1 MTTRYLRALCII
13 GMLLPVPRAFA
24 QGSTGTILGVVTDQS
39 RAAAPGVT
47 VTVRNLATGVTRTQ
61 VTDDGGRFHVPE
73 LIPGLYEVQA
83 QLQGFQTVVRKGNE
97 VTVGSEVVVDMVLTV
112 GALTEE
118 TVVTARRG
126 VIDTTNGTVADLI
139 DEKTVHE
146 LPLNG
151 RSFDQLI
158 TLESAAPM
166 INARGRT
173 SLTGQGNVYSIGGAR
188 TQSNMYLMD
197 GTELV
202 GAGSITT
209 QPGGALGKNLG
220 VEAIQEFSVL
230 TGSYSPEYGKRD
242 GGVINIATRSGT
254 NDFHG
259 SGFEFHRDNRMDARN
274 FYDPGDAPPFRRN
287 QYGGAVGGPLKKDR
301 TFFFG
306 NFEGLREDLGG
317 TNIAIVPDDNAR
329 NGLLPDP
336 ANPGQLRNIGV
347 AAGVAPY
354 MKLWPEPNGPNFGDG
369 TAEAIN
375 TVHRISSEDFG
386 LVRLDHKLSDRDS
399 LFARYNADRASLS
412 DPAANPFFVSAT
424 ASGDHIAT
432 LEEKRVYQRFLN
444 VARFGFTRSNIT
456 SDSEPTSPIDSSLVF
471 LPGAKTIGPIN
482 FGSSTAVAP
491 ITQAGTDTS
500 AERFFQITQF
510 DLKDDIIY
518 YKGAH
523 SLKVGAQIQ
532 HIDHNENFQ
541 NSVRGAFQ
549 FADLQSFL
557 RGKPQQFTAPSPT
570 DGTGSAAKDYRQV
583 FVATYLQ
590 DDYAVRSNLT
600 LNLGLRYELMTV
612 PIEAGDNRI
621 SNYRSDLVNGVPVL
635 QTTPTTGSPFFK
647 GHPLNFAPRVGF
659 AWAPG
664 GSGTTSVRGGYGLFY
679 DEIENEF
686 RFFTAN
692 NAPFFSLVQV
702 SNGAFPNGFATGS
715 GASKAPAPDAID
727 FNVDVPRRHQ
737 WNIGVEHQL
746 WSNSSINLHYI
757 GSRSYHLMNLTD
769 ANTALPLIQ
778 PDGTYFYAPGLKRRN
793 PALGASRY
801 VTSQG
806 KAEYNALQVEYNQR
820 VSHGLRTKVSFTYGK
835 NMDDS
840 SALVSQHSTASPATP
855 QNPYN
860 VLGDW
865 GPSAFDVRRNFVANL
880 TYDIPPG
887 PTQGAMHV
895 LLSHWQVSGI
905 LTLQDGTPFTVLD
918 GFSQSRDLARS
929 VADRPNPASGSAG
942 PVILGGPNQYF
953 NPLAFVLQPVGTYG
967 TVERNSLVGPGLATL
982 DATLVRLVPVGRGRQ
997 IQLRVEGF
1005 NLLNRANF
1013 GLPDPNLFNS
1023 DGTRRGAAGLIT
1035 STSTTSR
1042 QIQLGAKFT
1051 F

>member
-1 MTTRYLRALCII
+1 MRHLSLLICAL
-13 GMLLPVPRAFA
+13 LLPASAFA
-24 QGSTGTILGVVTDQS
+24 QGSAGTILGTITDES
-39 RAAAPGVT
+39 KAAIPGVT
-47 VTVRNLATGVTRTQ
+47 ITARNVATGVTRTQ
-61 VTDDGGRFHVPE
+61 VTDDGGRYHVPE
-73 LIPGLYEVQA
+73 LIPGQYQVQA
-83 QLQGFQTVVRKGNE
+83 QLQGFQTAVRKGIE
-97 VTVGSEVVVDMVLTV
+97 VTVGSEIVADLQLVVS
-112 GALTEE
+112 GISQE
-118 TVVTARRG
+118 TIVTAQRA
-126 VIDTTNGTVADLI
+126 VINTTNGEVADLI

-158 TLESAAPM
+158 TLESAAPQ

-188 TQSNMYLMD
+188 TQSNIYMMD

-230 TGSYSPEYGKRD
+230 TGSYSPEYGKRA

-254 NDFHG
+254 NTLHG
-259 SGFEFHRDNRMDARN
+259 SAFEFHRDDRMDAPN
-274 FYDPGDAPPFRRN
+274 YFDQGDPPPFRRN
-287 QYGGAVGGPLKKDR
+287 QYGGAVGGPIVKDR

-306 NFEGLREDLGG
+306 NFEGLRENLGE
-317 TNIAIVPDDNAR
+317 TLLSIVPDDNAR
-329 NGLLPDP
+329 KGVLPDP
-336 ANPGQLRNIGV
+336 ASPGQLRNVGL

-354 MKLWPEPNGPNFGDG
+354 LSLWPEPNGPSFGDG

-375 TVHRISSEDFG
+375 TVQRISREDFG
-386 LVRLDHKLSDRDS
+386 LGRLDHKLSTRDS
-399 LFARYNADRASLS
+399 IFARYNGDRAHLS
-412 DPAANPFFVSAT
+412 DPSANPFFVSLTGSVDHLAT
-424 ASGDHIAT
+424 V
-432 LEEKRVYQRFLN
+432 EEKRIYQRFVNSIRL
-444 VARFGFTRSNIT
+444 GFTRSNIT
-456 SDSEPTSPIDSSLVF
+456 SDSEPTVPLDPSLLF
-471 LPGAKTIGPIN
+471 LPGVSTIGPIN

-500 AERFFQITQF
+500 AGRFFQITQY
-510 DLKDDIIY
+510 DLKDDVIWY
-518 YKGAH
+518 RGAH
-523 SLKVGAQIQ
+523 AFKFGAQVQ
-532 HIDHNENFQ
+532 HIDHDENFQ

-557 RGKPQQFTAPSPT
+557 QGKPQQFTAPSPT
-570 DGTGSAAKDYRQV
+570 EGTGSAAKDYRQV
-583 FVATYLQ
+583 FTSTYIE
-590 DDYAVRSNLT
+590 DDYSVRSNLT
-600 LNLGLRYELMTV
+600 LNLGLRYEFMTV
-612 PIEAGDNRI
+612 PIEAGGNRI
-621 SNYRSDLVNGVPVL
+621 SNYHADLVNGVLML
-635 QTTPTTGSPFFK
+635 QTTPSTGSPFFK
-647 GHPLNFAPRVGF
+647 EHPLNFAPRLGF

-664 GSGTTSVRGGYGLFY
+664 GSGRTSVRGGYGMFY

-702 SNGAFPNGFATGS
+702 NNGTFPNGFGTGT
-715 GASKAPAPDAID
+715 GASKTPAPDAID
-727 FNVDVPRRHQ
+727 FNIDVPRRHQ
-737 WNIGVEHQL
+737 WNIGVERQL
-746 WSNSSINLHYI
+746 WGTSAINVQYI
-757 GSRSYHLMNLTD
+757 GSHSYHLTNLVD
-769 ANTALPLIQ
+769 ANTALPQTLA
-778 PDGTYFYAPGLKRRN
+778 DGTLFYPAGLKRRN

-806 KAEYNALQVEYNQR
+806 EAEYNALQVEYNQR
-820 VSHGLRTKVSFTYGK
+820 AMHGLRTKVSFTYGK
-835 NMDDS
+835 NMDNS

-855 QNPYN
+855 QNPFDIN
-860 VLGDW
+860 ADW

-880 TYDIPPG
+880 TYDIPADD
-887 PTQGAMHV
+887 THGALHA

-929 VADRPNPASGSAG
+929 VADRPNLSPSSIS
-942 PVILGGPNQYF
+942 PVITGTQTQYF
-953 NPLAFVLQPVGTYG
+953 NPLAFVLQAPGTYG
-967 TVERNSLVGPGLATL
+967 TVGRNTLRGPGLATI
-982 DATLVRLVPVGRGRQ
+982 DGTIVRLIPVGGGRQ
-997 IQLRVEGF
+997 LQLRVEAF

-1013 GLPDPNLFNS
+1013 GLPDPNLFNP

-1035 STSTTSR
+1035 STATTSR